1 MSLHLQRD
9 LDALKKEILQLGNLV
24 ETAINTSIIALNNRE
39 AALGRKVAELEQ
51 EINEKEVY
59 IEEECLKILALHQP
73 VAVDLRFIVVVLKVN
88 NDLERM
94 GDFADNIAKRAVFL
108 SSQEPIPV
116 FSEFVNELPIL
127 VRSMVRKSLDAL
139 VTLDVELAQTVID
152 MDDQVDEIN
161 RRMYTEVQN
170 IIRHDVSKTEVAISM
185 LSTSRYMERIADL
198 STNIAEDV
206 LFMVEGKVV
215 RHSDPEQDSDD

>member
-1 MSLHLQRD
+1 MSLHLLRD
-9 LDALKKEILQLGNLV
+9 LETLKRQVLLLGDLVENAINLSIMSLVNRDPDYAEKALEYEKEIND
-24 ETAINTSIIALNNRE
+24 
-39 AALGRKVAELEQ
+39 
-51 EINEKEVY
+51 KEVQ

-94 GDFADNIAKRAVFL
+94 GDIAQNMALRSKFL
-108 SSQEPIPV
+108 ASKPPVPV
-116 FSEFVNELPIL
+116 FEEVLTEQPET
-127 VRSMVRKSLDAL
+127 VRQMVRKSLDAL
-139 VTLDVELAQTVID
+139 VDLDLDLARSVIE

-161 RRMYTEVQN
+161 RRMYDEVKK
-170 IIRHDVSKTEVAISM
+170 IIEQDVRHTEVAINL

-206 LFMVEGKVV
+206 VFMVEGRVV
-215 RHSDPEQDSDD
+215 RHAE